1 MRVNPFAAGTGL
13 RRYTRL
19 HLRHDRDAARAEV
32 LRLEGVIR
40 GLDTTVIE
48 QGERIA
54 QLEADAVD
62 VSVERQL
69 RKTAEEK
76 TEGLQQ
82 QLTALQAR
90 VANEHAVTVPP
101 MHRPADPDEQ
111 PTEPRGTDVRT
122 LREALNPEAA

>member
-1 MRVNPFAAGTGL
+1 MLNVFAPGSGL
-13 RRYTRL
+13 HRYTRI

-54 QLEADAVD
+54 QLEANTVD

-69 RKTAEEK
+69 RLLAEEK
-76 TEGLQQ
+76 AEGLQR
-82 QLTALQAR
+82 QLLELKAR

-101 MHRPADPDEQ
+101 AVRPVDPDEQ
-111 PTEPRGTDVRT
+111 PTEPCGINVRT
-122 LREALNPEAA
+122 LRDALNPSAA

>member
-1 MRVNPFAAGTGL
+1 MRVNPFVAGTGL

-54 QLEADAVD
+54 ELEANSVD

-69 RKTAEEK
+69 RLLAEDKAED
-76 TEGLQQ
+76 LQR

-101 MHRPADPDEQ
+101 LVRPVDDDEQ
-111 PTEPRGTDVRT
+111 PTEPDGICVRT
-122 LREALNPEAA
+122 LRDALNPSAA

>member
-1 MRVNPFAAGTGL
+1 MRVNPFVAGTGL

-54 QLEADAVD
+54 QLEANSVD

-69 RKTAEEK
+69 RLLAEDKAED
-76 TEGLQQ
+76 LQQ
-82 QLTALQAR
+82 KLTALQAR

-101 MHRPADPDEQ
+101 LVRPVDDEQ
-111 PTEPRGTDVRT
+111 PTEPDGICVRT
-122 LREALNPEAA
+122 LRDALNPSAA

>member
-1 MRVNPFAAGTGL
+1 MRNPLAPTGL
-13 RRYTRL
+13 RRYTRARC
-19 HLRHDRDAARAEV
+19 RHDRDAARAEV

-69 RKTAEEK
+69 RLLADERAEEFEQK
-76 TEGLQQ
+76 FL
-82 QLTALQAR
+82 ALKAR
-90 VANEHAVTVPP
+90 VDNANAITVPP
-101 MHRPADPDEQ
+101 MRRPVDEDDT
-111 PTEPRGTDVRT
+111 PTEPAGIEVRT
-122 LREALNPEAA
+122 LREAFAARTA